1 MIVYCT
7 RIQTKGKPHKSNT
20 AMKQT
25 SNKVATTAKVA
36 KEVKS
41 NAQSVSAPTQSA
53 EVKATLKALRAT
65 APIVK
70 LKQSIDKGSVD
81 VFTKSLKLGTLL
93 SARLEAFNAP
103 EFKAFIKANGSK
115 MEDEKERLWTAVGIG
130 RSYFYRHAKAG
141 KFLIGDADSGE
152 QFIVYREAMLELEEK
167 CALDVDTYNAWMLAE
182 KPEASVP
189 VKEEA
194 VAEGEAEGEAEGD
207 EALEFSDEELSG
219 VAAQFIVTDGG
230 SIHSDEDG
238 KTIRFNGNEQLLKAM
253 FTKCAT
259 GLGLVCL
266 SVEEFEAVLTS
277 GVEA

>member
-1 MIVYCT
+1 M
-7 RIQTKGKPHKSNT
+7 K
-20 AMKQT
+20 KQT
-25 SNKVATTAKVA
+25 TNKVATTAKVA
-36 KEVKS
+36 KEVK
-41 NAQSVSAPTQSA
+41 
-53 EVKATLKALRAT
+53 ATLKALRNT

-81 VFTKSLKLGTLL
+81 VFTKSLRLGTLL

-115 MEDEKERLWTAVGIG
+115 MEDEKERLWSAVGIG
-130 RSYFYRHAKAG
+130 RSYFYRHSKAG
-141 KFLIGDADSGE
+141 KFLIGDADSGAE
-152 QFIVYREAMLELEEK
+152 FILYRNAMLALDEK
-167 CALDVDTYNAWMLAE
+167 CALDVDAYNAWMNAE
-182 KPEASVP
+182 KPAAVMSA
-189 VKEEA
+189 KEDA
-194 VAEGEAEGEAEGD
+194 VAEVEAD

-253 FTKCAT
+253 FTKVAI

-266 SVEEFEAVLTS
+266 SVEEFEVVAGL

>member
-1 MIVYCT
+1 
-7 RIQTKGKPHKSNT
+7 
-20 AMKQT
+20 MKQT
-25 SNKVATTAKVA
+25 TNKVATTAKVA

-41 NAQSVSAPTQSA
+41 NVSAPTQSA

-115 MEDEKERLWTAVGIG
+115 MEDEKKRLWEAVDMG

-141 KFLIGDADSGE
+141 SFLIGDADSGAE
-152 QFIVYREAMLELEEK
+152 FVLYRDAMLALDER
-167 CALDVDTYNAWMLAE
+167 CALDVDSYNAWMKAE
-182 KPEASVP
+182 KPAAAVP

-194 VAEGEAEGEAEGD
+194 VAEVEGEGEGD
-207 EALEFSDEELSG
+207 EEFSDEEMSG
-219 VAAQFIVTDGG
+219 VACQFVVSTDGVSG
-230 SIHSDEDG
+230 SIHFNEDG
-238 KTIRFNGNEQLLKAM
+238 SVKAFNGNQQLLVAM
-253 FTKCAT
+253 FEKVAQS
-259 GLGLVCL
+259 LGV
-266 SVEEFEAVLTS
+266 VAPIE
-277 GVEA
+277 VEA

>member
-1 MIVYCT
+1 
-7 RIQTKGKPHKSNT
+7 
-20 AMKQT
+20 MKQT
-25 SNKVATTAKVA
+25 TNKVATAAKVA
-36 KEVKS
+36 KEVKV
-41 NAQSVSAPTQSA
+41 SVSAPTQSA
-53 EVKATLKALRAT
+53 EVKATLKTLGDT

-70 LKQSIDKGSVD
+70 LNESIKKGSVD

-115 MEDEKERLWTAVGIG
+115 VKDEQSRLWEAVEMSK
-130 RSYFYRHAKAG
+130 SYFYRTAKAG
-141 KFLIGDADSGE
+141 KFLIGDADSGAE
-152 QFIVYREAMLELEEK
+152 FVLYREAMLELDER
-167 CALDVDTYNAWMLAE
+167 CALDVDTYNAWMNGG

-194 VAEGEAEGEAEGD
+194 VAEVEAEGD
-207 EALEFSDEELSG
+207 EALEFSDEELDK

-259 GLGLVCL
+259 GLGFVCL
-266 SVEEFEAVLTS
+266 TPEEFEAVLTS

>member
-1 MIVYCT
+1 
-7 RIQTKGKPHKSNT
+7 
-20 AMKQT
+20 MKKQN
-25 SNKVATTAKVA
+25 NKVATTAKVA
-36 KEVKS
+36 EGTKS
-41 NAQSVSAPTQSA
+41 NAKAVSAPTQSA

-115 MEDEKERLWTAVGIG
+115 MEDEKKRLWEAVGMG

-152 QFIVYREAMLELEEK
+152 QFIVYREAMLELDEK
-167 CALDVDTYNAWMLAE
+167 CALDVDAYNAWMNAE
-182 KPEASVP
+182 KPEAAVP
-189 VKEEA
+189 VKEAA
-194 VAEGEAEGEAEGD
+194 VAESEGEAEGEGD
-207 EALEFSDEELSG
+207 EALEFTDEELNN

-230 SIHSDEDG
+230 SIHSDDNG

-253 FTKCAT
+253 FAKVAT
-259 GLGLVCL
+259 GLGFICL
-266 SVEEFEAVLTS
+266 TPEEFEAVLAPA
-277 GVEA
+277 VEA

>member
-1 MIVYCT
+1 M
-7 RIQTKGKPHKSNT
+7 KNNSNRGGDPINSI
-20 AMKQT
+20 AMKKQT
-25 SNKVATTAKVA
+25 TKKVATAAKVA
-36 KEVKS
+36 KEEKS
-41 NAQSVSAPTQSA
+41 NVSAPTQSA

-115 MEDEKERLWTAVGIG
+115 MEDEKKRLWEAVGMG

-152 QFIVYREAMLELEEK
+152 QFIVYREAMLALDER
-167 CALDVDTYNAWMLAE
+167 CALDVDAYNAWMNAE

-194 VAEGEAEGEAEGD
+194 VAESEGEGD
-207 EALEFSDEELSG
+207 ESLEFTDEELDK

-253 FTKCAT
+253 FTKVAT

>member
-1 MIVYCT
+1 M
-7 RIQTKGKPHKSNT
+7 K
-20 AMKQT
+20 KQT
-25 SNKVATTAKVA
+25 TNKVATAAKVA

-41 NAQSVSAPTQSA
+41 NVSAPTQSA
-53 EVKATLKALRAT
+53 EVKATLKALRNT

-70 LKQSIDKGSVD
+70 LNESIKKSSVD

-103 EFKAFIKANGSK
+103 EFKAFIKAEGHK
-115 MEDEKERLWTAVGIG
+115 VKDERERLWSAVEMSK
-130 RSYFYRHAKAG
+130 SYFHRHATSG
-141 KFLIGDADSGE
+141 KFLIGDADSGAE
-152 QFIVYREAMLELEEK
+152 FVLYREAMLELDEK
-167 CALDVDTYNAWMLAE
+167 CALDVDTYNAWMKGG
-182 KPEASVP
+182 KPAASVP

-253 FTKCAT
+253 FTKVAT

-266 SVEEFEAVLTS
+266 SVEEFEVVAGL

>member
-1 MIVYCT
+1 
-7 RIQTKGKPHKSNT
+7 
-20 AMKQT
+20 MKQT
-25 SNKVATTAKVA
+25 TNKVATAAKVA
-36 KEVKS
+36 KEVKV
-41 NAQSVSAPTQSA
+41 SVSAPTQSA
-53 EVKATLKALRAT
+53 EVKATLKTLRDT

-70 LKQSIDKGSVD
+70 LNESIKKGSVD

-115 MEDEKERLWTAVGIG
+115 VKDEQSRLWEAVEMSK
-130 RSYFYRHAKAG
+130 SYFYRTAKAG
-141 KFLIGDADSGE
+141 KFLIGDADSGAE
-152 QFIVYREAMLELEEK
+152 FVLYREAMLELDER
-167 CALDVDTYNAWMLAE
+167 CALDVDTYNAWMNGG

-194 VAEGEAEGEAEGD
+194 VAEVEAEGD
-207 EALEFSDEELSG
+207 EALEFSDEELDK

-259 GLGLVCL
+259 GLGFVCL
-266 SVEEFEAVLTS
+266 TPEEFEAVLTS

>member
-1 MIVYCT
+1 M
-7 RIQTKGKPHKSNT
+7 K
-20 AMKQT
+20 KQT
-25 SNKVATTAKVA
+25 TNKVATTAKVA
-36 KEVKS
+36 EGTKS
-41 NAQSVSAPTQSA
+41 NTKAVSAPTQSA

-115 MEDEKERLWTAVGIG
+115 MEEEKERLWTAVGIG

-152 QFIVYREAMLELEEK
+152 QFVVYREEMLALDEK
-167 CALDVDTYNAWMLAE
+167 CALDVDAYNAWMNAE
-182 KPEASVP
+182 KPEAAVP
-189 VKEEA
+189 VKEAAAAE
-194 VAEGEAEGEAEGD
+194 VEGEGEGD
-207 EALEFSDEELSG
+207 EALEFTDEELDK

-238 KTIRFNGNEQLLKAM
+238 KTIRFNGNEQLLRAM

-266 SVEEFEAVLTS
+266 SVDEFEAVLTS

>member
-1 MIVYCT
+1 M
-7 RIQTKGKPHKSNT
+7 K
-20 AMKQT
+20 KQT
-25 SNKVATTAKVA
+25 TNKVATTAKVA

-115 MEDEKERLWTAVGIG
+115 MEDEKKRLWEAVGMG

-152 QFIVYREAMLELEEK
+152 QFIVYREAMLALDEK
-167 CALDVDTYNAWMLAE
+167 CALDVDAYNAWMNAE
-182 KPEASVP
+182 KPEAAVP
-189 VKEEA
+189 VKEAA
-194 VAEGEAEGEAEGD
+194 VAESEGEAEGD
-207 EALEFSDEELSG
+207 EALEFTDEELNK

-230 SIHSDEDG
+230 SIHSDDDG

-253 FTKCAT
+253 FAKVAT
-259 GLGLVCL
+259 GLGFICL
-266 SVEEFEAVLTS
+266 TPDEFEAVLAPA
-277 GVEA
+277 VEA

>member
-1 MIVYCT
+1 
-7 RIQTKGKPHKSNT
+7 
-20 AMKQT
+20 MKQT
-25 SNKVATTAKVA
+25 TNKVATAAKVA
-36 KEVKS
+36 KEVKV
-41 NAQSVSAPTQSA
+41 SVSAPTQSA
-53 EVKATLKALRAT
+53 EVKATLKTLRDT

-70 LKQSIDKGSVD
+70 LNDSIKKGSVD

-115 MEDEKERLWTAVGIG
+115 VKDEQSRLWEAVEMSK
-130 RSYFYRHAKAG
+130 SYFYRTAKAG
-141 KFLIGDADSGE
+141 KFLIGDADSGAE
-152 QFIVYREAMLELEEK
+152 FVLYREAMLELDER
-167 CALDVDTYNAWMLAE
+167 CALDVDTYNAWMNGG

-194 VAEGEAEGEAEGD
+194 VAEVEAEGD
-207 EALEFSDEELSG
+207 EALEFSDEELDK

-259 GLGLVCL
+259 GLGFVCL
-266 SVEEFEAVLTS
+266 TPEEFEAVLTS

>member
-1 MIVYCT
+1 MHKNSNQGET
-7 RIQTKGKPHKSNT
+7 HKSNT
-20 AMKQT
+20 AVKKQT

-41 NAQSVSAPTQSA
+41 NAKAVSAPTQSA

-115 MEDEKERLWTAVGIG
+115 MEDEKKRLWEAVGMG

-152 QFIVYREAMLELEEK
+152 QFIVYRDAMLALDER
-167 CALDVDTYNAWMLAE
+167 CALDVDAYNAWMNAE
-182 KPEASVP
+182 KPEAAVP
-189 VKEEA
+189 VKEES
-194 VAEGEAEGEAEGD
+194 VAEGDGDGEGEGE
-207 EALEFSDEELSG
+207 EFSDEELAG
-219 VAAQFIVTDGG
+219 VAAQFVVSTDAVSG
-230 SIHSDEDG
+230 SIHFNDDG
-238 KTIRFNGNEQLLKAM
+238 SVKSFNGNQQALLAM
-253 FTKCAT
+253 FEKVAQS
-259 GLGLVCL
+259 LGVVAPL
-266 SVEEFEAVLTS
+266 E
-277 GVEA
+277 VEA

>member
-1 MIVYCT
+1 
-7 RIQTKGKPHKSNT
+7 
-20 AMKQT
+20 MKQT

-36 KEVKS
+36 EGTKS
-41 NAQSVSAPTQSA
+41 NAQPVSAPTQSA

-115 MEDEKERLWTAVGIG
+115 MEDEKKRLWEAVGMG

-152 QFIVYREAMLELEEK
+152 QFIVYRDAMLALDEK
-167 CALDVDTYNAWMLAE
+167 CALDVDAYNAWMNAE
-182 KPEASVP
+182 KPEAAVP
-189 VKEEA
+189 VKGEA
-194 VAEGEAEGEAEGD
+194 VAEVEADGEVEGD
-207 EALEFSDEELSG
+207 EALEFTDEEMAG
-219 VAAQFIVTDGG
+219 VAAQFVVSTDAVSG
-230 SIHSDEDG
+230 SIHFNDDST
-238 KTIRFNGNEQLLKAM
+238 KKAVNGNEQLLKAM
-253 FTKCAT
+253 LAKCAT
-259 GLGLVCL
+259 SLGLVCMT
-266 SVEEFEAVLTS
+266 VDEFDAVMTS

>member
-1 MIVYCT
+1 MKT
-7 RIQTKGKPHKSNT
+7 QTT
-20 AMKQT
+20 
-25 SNKVATTAKVA
+25 NKVATAAKVA

-41 NAQSVSAPTQSA
+41 NVSAPTQSA
-53 EVKATLKALRAT
+53 EVKATLKTLRDT

-70 LKQSIDKGSVD
+70 LNESIKKSSVD

-93 SARLEAFNAP
+93 FARKQAFNAP
-103 EFKAFIKANGSK
+103 EFKAFIKSDGGDY
-115 MEDEKERLWTAVGIG
+115 ETEKERLWSAVGMS
-130 RSYFYRHAKAG
+130 RSYFYRTAKAG
-141 KFLIGDADSGE
+141 KWMMFDADSGE
-152 QFIVYREAMLELEEK
+152 QFIVYREAMLELDEK

-189 VKEEA
+189 VKEA
-194 VAEGEAEGEAEGD
+194 AAAEVEPEGD
-207 EALEFSDEELSG
+207 EALEFSDEELDK

-253 FTKCAT
+253 FTKVAT
-259 GLGLVCL
+259 GLGLVCM
-266 SVEEFEAVLTS
+266 SFEEFEAVLTS